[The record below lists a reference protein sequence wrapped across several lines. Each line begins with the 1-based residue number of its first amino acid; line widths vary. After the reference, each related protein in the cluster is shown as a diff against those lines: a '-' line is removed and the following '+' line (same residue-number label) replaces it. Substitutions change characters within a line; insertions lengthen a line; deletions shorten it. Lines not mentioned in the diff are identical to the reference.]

1 MLRNRSSSPRPVHL
15 SRGHS
20 RQQKESHQHSQFTF
34 NPDAQWYYPGQN
46 KLELS
51 MHMPPRQCS
60 NRFEVLASPI
70 TPPSTPPEP
79 KPISK
84 EFHVPTRCRR
94 SRNSR
99 GTKEAKRRRD
109 ARRSRR
115 KLAAQI
121 LDDQLSHEIDLTLNK
136 INNLLPFSPGK
147 EEKSKTPETPES
159 PVRTLMRPAR
169 HRQLPS
175 PPQLPVLDFPSFNT
189 NTIPQLRTPS
199 PDHSPSPTIRDV
211 PSLPSWCP
219 ALPTFNRNGVWSEG
233 LPIFYDL
240 SSLPEPKSTAKV
252 ASKPDSRD
260 NVRGK
265 ELQLW
270 RGNLD
275 LKPKVSRF
283 FPRMPQPV
291 KPTVK
296 LPPTA
301 CKLHVSE
308 KSLPIASSGP
318 GLEKMS
324 IESRQFALEQIV
336 QTFKDP
342 VGPKSLLDRSCSNL
356 DAGDKPSRKPTPLP
370 ESSAANLWR
379 ILESSRGHDGHRV
392 DPYVASFTPRPDNHV
407 EIANWH
413 TVIDELK
420 EKQAGQRIQRPTIS
434 HQVDH
439 TLDSEPYDQT
449 YFDAWQATLDFA
461 RQDDVSAVELDGKEI
476 PYVHPNSL
484 VGTANDLAMSPYM
497 DEHPASK
504 ETEVN
509 YTPLPSPPTGL
520 NELLINHEIVPPS
533 PPSKHNPTAIENDN
547 YPTPSSY
554 SHTTTL
560 HISNIL
566 PIDCI
571 TNEDADDGGAKTLTD
586 SDAHYQ
592 SERHLFAADD
602 LPALPSSPLTEQSL
616 IDVAAFLKM
625 GHAPQC
631 WCAEC
636 DDAVPEEVLPDN
648 LVGVADKLAVSIC
661 NNGQEGEED
670 WVVYAP
676 ERSRRGSGSSLSGT
690 AGDLGRCGGS
700 SEWDDFLPPSPA
712 SPVSP
717 REQQGGRLD
726 LGGSWEFDE
735 WELEF

>member
-1 MLRNRSSSPRPVHL
+1 MLRNPSSSPRPVHL
-15 SRGHS
+15 SRGHT
-20 RQQKESHQHSQFTF
+20 RQQKESHHHAKFTF

-79 KPISK
+79 KQTSK

-136 INNLLPFSPGK
+136 INDLLPFSPGK

-199 PDHSPSPTIRDV
+199 PDGPPSPAIRDM

-219 ALPTFNRNGVWSEG
+219 ALPTFTRNGVWSEG

-252 ASKPDSRD
+252 ASKPDTRD
-260 NVRGK
+260 TVRGK
-265 ELQLW
+265 ELQVW

-283 FPRMPQPV
+283 FPRTPSPV

-301 CKLHVSE
+301 CKLRVSG
-308 KSLPIASSGP
+308 KALPVPSP
-318 GLEKMS
+318 ELDLEETS
-324 IESRQFALEQIV
+324 FGSRQFALEKIIQI
-336 QTFKDP
+336 FRDP
-342 VGPKSLLDRSCSNL
+342 VEPKLLSDRSCSNL
-356 DAGDKPSRKPTPLP
+356 VAGNQPSGKSTPLP

-379 ILESSRGHDGHRV
+379 ILESSRGRDG
-392 DPYVASFTPRPDNHV
+392 DSGDSYVASFMPRPDNHL

-420 EKQAGQRIQRPTIS
+420 EKQAGQKIQKSCEI
-434 HQVDH
+434 DH

-461 RQDDVSAVELDGKEI
+461 RQEDVSVVELDGKEI

-484 VGTANDLAMSPYM
+484 VGVANDLAMSPYM
-497 DEHPASK
+497 DEHPTSK
-504 ETEVN
+504 QTEVN

-520 NELLINHEIVPPS
+520 NELLINHEVGPPS
-533 PPSKHNPTAIENDN
+533 PPSEPNDTAKESGD

-554 SHTTTL
+554 SHTTM
-560 HISNIL
+560 IIADIL

-571 TNEDADDGGAKTLTD
+571 AIKEDDDGGAKPLTD

-592 SERHLFAADD
+592 SEQLLFAADD
-602 LPALPSSPLTEQSL
+602 LPALPASPPAEQSV

-631 WCAEC
+631 WCSEC
-636 DDAVPEEVLPDN
+636 DILVPKEVLPDD
-648 LVGVADKLAVSIC
+648 LIGVADKLTDPI
-661 NNGQEGEED
+661 GDEPEED

-676 ERSRRGSGSSLSGT
+676 ERSRRGSCSSLSGT
-690 AGDLGRCGGS
+690 TDDVSRCSGS
-700 SEWDDFLPPSPA
+700 SEWDDLLPPSPA
-712 SPVSP
+712 SP
-717 REQQGGRLD
+717 ENGGGKLD
-726 LGGSWEFDE
+726 SGGSWEFDE

>member
-1 MLRNRSSSPRPVHL
+1 MLRNRSPSPRPVHL

-20 RQQKESHQHSQFTF
+20 RQQKESHHHSKFTF
-34 NPDAQWYYPGQN
+34 NPDAQWYYPRQN

-60 NRFEVLASPI
+60 NRFEVLASPL

-79 KPISK
+79 NPTSK

-136 INNLLPFSPGK
+136 INDLLPFSPGK
-147 EEKSKTPETPES
+147 EEISKTPVTPES

-169 HRQLPS
+169 RRQLPS

-189 NTIPQLRTPS
+189 NTIPQLRTPP
-199 PDHSPSPTIRDV
+199 PDGPPLPAIRDM
-211 PSLPSWCP
+211 PSLPSWYP
-219 ALPTFNRNGVWSEG
+219 ALPSFTRNGVWSEG

-240 SSLPEPKSTAKV
+240 SSLPEPKPTANLTSKV
-252 ASKPDSRD
+252 DSRD
-260 NVRGK
+260 SVRGK

-283 FPRMPQPV
+283 FPRTPSPV

-296 LPPTA
+296 LPSTA
-301 CKLHVSE
+301 CNLHVSD
-308 KSLPIASSGP
+308 KALPNPSPVPDLEETSFGARQSA
-318 GLEKMS
+318 LEK
-324 IESRQFALEQIV
+324 IV
-336 QTFKDP
+336 QAFKDP
-342 VGPKSLLDRSCSNL
+342 VEPKLWLDRSCSDV
-356 DAGDKPSRKPTPLP
+356 DAGNQPSRKPTSLP
-370 ESSAANLWR
+370 VSSAANLWR
-379 ILESSRGHDGHRV
+379 ILESSRGHGGDGV
-392 DPYVASFTPRPDNHV
+392 EPYVASFTPRPDNHA

-420 EKQAGQRIQRPTIS
+420 ERQAGQSIQEPTTS
-434 HQVDH
+434 HEVDH
-439 TLDSEPYDQT
+439 TLESEPYDQT
-449 YFDAWQATLDFA
+449 YFDAWQATLDFG
-461 RQDDVSAVELDGKEI
+461 RQGDVSTVELDGKEI
-476 PYVHPNSL
+476 PYAHPNSL
-484 VGTANDLAMSPYM
+484 VGVANDLAMSPYI
-497 DEHPASK
+497 DEHPTSK
-504 ETEVN
+504 ETEAI
-509 YTPLPSPPTGL
+509 YTPLPSPPIGL
-520 NELLINHEIVPPS
+520 NELLINHEVGPPS
-533 PPSKHNPTAIENDN
+533 PPSKQHDSVN

-554 SHTTTL
+554 SHTTT
-560 HISNIL
+560 IIAEIL
-566 PIDCI
+566 PTDYIVSQDHS
-571 TNEDADDGGAKTLTD
+571 TNADDDDDDGGAKTLTE

-592 SERHLFAADD
+592 SEQTLFLAD
-602 LPALPSSPLTEQSL
+602 LPALPASPTEQSV
-616 IDVAAFLKM
+616 IDVAAFLKL
-625 GHAPQC
+625 GHTPQY
-631 WCAEC
+631 WCSEC
-636 DDAVPEEVLPDN
+636 DVQPSDVVPDLI
-648 LVGVADKLAVSIC
+648 GVADKLTDPVDEEA
-661 NNGQEGEED
+661 EEEED

-676 ERSRRGSGSSLSGT
+676 ERSRRGSCSSLSAT
-690 AGDLGRCGGS
+690 AGDGVRCSVS

-712 SPVSP
+712 SP
-717 REQQGGRLD
+717 ENGGGKLEF
-726 LGGSWEFDE
+726 GGSWEFDE

>member
-1 MLRNRSSSPRPVHL
+1 MLRNRSSSPRPAHL

-20 RQQKESHQHSQFTF
+20 RQQKESHHHSKFTF

-51 MHMPPRQCS
+51 MRVPPRQCS
-60 NRFEVLASPI
+60 NRFEVLASPL

-79 KPISK
+79 KPTSK

-136 INNLLPFSPGK
+136 INDLLPFSPGK
-147 EEKSKTPETPES
+147 EETSKTPDTPES

-169 HRQLPS
+169 RRQLPS

-189 NTIPQLRTPS
+189 NIIPQLRTPPPDGS
-199 PDHSPSPTIRDV
+199 PAPAMRDM

-219 ALPTFNRNGVWSEG
+219 ALPTFTRNGIWSEG

-240 SSLPEPKSTAKV
+240 SSLPEPKPTAKS
-252 ASKPDSRD
+252 ASKVDSRD
-260 NVRGK
+260 SVRGK

-283 FPRMPQPV
+283 FPRTPSPV

-296 LPPTA
+296 LPPIA

-308 KSLPIASSGP
+308 KALPDPSPVPDLEETSFSSRQSA
-318 GLEKMS
+318 LEK
-324 IESRQFALEQIV
+324 IV
-336 QTFKDP
+336 QAFKDP
-342 VGPKSLLDRSCSNL
+342 VEPKLWLDRSCSYI
-356 DAGDKPSRKPTPLP
+356 DAGNQPSRKPTPLP

-379 ILESSRGHDGHRV
+379 ILESSRGHGGD
-392 DPYVASFTPRPDNHV
+392 

-420 EKQAGQRIQRPTIS
+420 EKQASQRIQRPTTA
-434 HQVDH
+434 HEVDP
-439 TLDSEPYDQT
+439 TLDYEPYDQT
-449 YFDAWQATLDFA
+449 YFDAWQATLDFGK
-461 RQDDVSAVELDGKEI
+461 QNDIPAVELDGKEI

-484 VGTANDLAMSPYM
+484 VGVANDLAMSPYM
-497 DEHPASK
+497 DEHPTSK
-504 ETEVN
+504 ETEAI
-509 YTPLPSPPTGL
+509 YTPLPSPPIGL
-520 NELLINHEIVPPS
+520 NELLINHGVEPPS
-533 PPSKHNPTAIENDN
+533 PPSKQNDTANESTD

-554 SHTTTL
+554 SHTTT
-560 HISNIL
+560 IRADIL
-566 PIDCI
+566 PTDYIVSQDHS
-571 TNEDADDGGAKTLTD
+571 TNADDDDEGGAKTLTE

-592 SERHLFAADD
+592 SEQTLFFAD
-602 LPALPSSPLTEQSL
+602 LPALPASPTEQSV

-636 DDAVPEEVLPDN
+636 DFRSPSDVLPD
-648 LVGVADKLAVSIC
+648 LVGVADKLADPVD
-661 NNGQEGEED
+661 EEKEEEEED

-676 ERSRRGSGSSLSGT
+676 ERSRRGSCSSLSAT
-690 AGDLGRCGGS
+690 AGDAVGCSVS
-700 SEWDDFLPPSPA
+700 SEWDGFLPPSPA
-712 SPVSP
+712 SPENGGGKLVS
-717 REQQGGRLD
+717 
-726 LGGSWEFDE
+726 GGSWEFDE

>member
-20 RQQKESHQHSQFTF
+20 RQQKESHQHSKFTF

-79 KPISK
+79 KPTSK

-121 LDDQLSHEIDLTLNK
+121 LDDQPSHEIDLTLNK
-136 INNLLPFSPGK
+136 INDLLPFSPGK
-147 EEKSKTPETPES
+147 EEKTKTPEKLES
-159 PVRTLMRPAR
+159 PVRTLTRPVG

-189 NTIPQLRTPS
+189 NTVPQLRTPS
-199 PDHSPSPTIRDV
+199 PDRSPSPAVRDV

-219 ALPTFNRNGVWSEG
+219 ALPAFTRNGVWSEG

-260 NVRGK
+260 TVRGK

-283 FPRMPQPV
+283 FPRTPPPV

-308 KSLPIASSGP
+308 KALPDPSPELDLEGTSLG
-318 GLEKMS
+318 
-324 IESRQFALEQIV
+324 SRQFALEQIV

-342 VGPKSLLDRSCSNL
+342 IEPKLLLERSCL
-356 DAGDKPSRKPTPLP
+356 DLGVDNQPSRKPTPLP

-379 ILESSRGHDGHRV
+379 ILESSRGHDGDRV
-392 DPYVASFTPRPDNHV
+392 DPHVASFTPRPDNHV

-420 EKQAGQRIQRPTIS
+420 DKQASQRMQRSTTS
-434 HQVDH
+434 HEVGH
-439 TLDSEPYDQT
+439 ALDSEPYDQT
-449 YFDAWQATLDFA
+449 CFDAWQATLDFA

-484 VGTANDLAMSPYM
+484 VGIANDLAMSPYM

-504 ETEVN
+504 ESEVN

-533 PPSKHNPTAIENDN
+533 PPSKHNPTATEIDN

-571 TNEDADDGGAKTLTD
+571 ANEDEDGGAKTLTD

-592 SERHLFAADD
+592 SEQHLFAADD
-602 LPALPSSPLTEQSL
+602 LPALPPSPPTEQSL
-616 IDVAAFLKM
+616 IDVAVFLKM

-636 DDAVPEEVLPDN
+636 DDAVPEEVLPD
-648 LVGVADKLAVSIC
+648 LVGVAEKLAESVG
-661 NNGQEGEED
+661 NEEEED

-676 ERSRRGSGSSLSGT
+676 ERSRRGSGSSLSGA
-690 AGDLGRCGGS
+690 AGDVGRCSGS

-717 REQQGGRLD
+717 GRQGGRLD

-735 WELEF
+735 WDLELEF

>member
-1 MLRNRSSSPRPVHL
+1 MLRNPSSSPRPVHL
-15 SRGHS
+15 SRGHT
-20 RQQKESHQHSQFTF
+20 RQQKESHHHAKFTF

-79 KPISK
+79 KQTSK

-136 INNLLPFSPGK
+136 INDLLPFSPGK

-199 PDHSPSPTIRDV
+199 PDGPSSPAIRDM

-219 ALPTFNRNGVWSEG
+219 ALPTFTRNGVWSEG

-252 ASKPDSRD
+252 ASKPDTRD
-260 NVRGK
+260 TVRGK
-265 ELQLW
+265 ELQVW

-283 FPRMPQPV
+283 FPRTPSPV

-301 CKLHVSE
+301 CRLHVSDKALPDPSTE
-308 KSLPIASSGP
+308 PSLVATSFGP
-318 GLEKMS
+318 
-324 IESRQFALEQIV
+324 RQFALGKII

-342 VGPKSLLDRSCSNL
+342 VEPKLLSNASRSNL
-356 DAGDKPSRKPTPLP
+356 DAGNHLPRKPTPLP

-379 ILESSRGHDGHRV
+379 ILESSRGHDGDKV
-392 DPYVASFTPRPDNHV
+392 DPYVASFMPRPDSHV

-413 TVIDELK
+413 AVIDELK
-420 EKQAGQRIQRPTIS
+420 EKQVGQKIQRPDRSCEI
-434 HQVDH
+434 DH
-439 TLDSEPYDQT
+439 TLDSKSYDQI

-461 RQDDVSAVELDGKEI
+461 RQDGVPAIELDGKEI

-484 VGTANDLAMSPYM
+484 VGVANDLAMSPYI
-497 DEHPASK
+497 DEHPKSK

-520 NELLINHEIVPPS
+520 NDLLINLEVGPPS
-533 PPSKHNPTAIENDN
+533 PPSKPNDTANESGD

-554 SHTTTL
+554 SHTTM
-560 HISNIL
+560 IIADIL

-571 TNEDADDGGAKTLTD
+571 AIKEDDDGGAKTLTN

-592 SERHLFAADD
+592 SEQLLFAADD
-602 LPALPSSPLTEQSL
+602 LPALPASPTEQSV

-631 WCAEC
+631 WCSEC
-636 DDAVPEEVLPDN
+636 DIPVPEEVSPDD
-648 LVGVADKLAVSIC
+648 LIGVADKLTGPI
-661 NNGQEGEED
+661 GDEPEED

-676 ERSRRGSGSSLSGT
+676 ERSRRGSCSSLSGT
-690 AGDLGRCGGS
+690 TDDVSRCSGS
-700 SEWDDFLPPSPA
+700 SEWDDLLPPSPA
-712 SPVSP
+712 SP
-717 REQQGGRLD
+717 ENGGGKLD
-726 LGGSWEFDE
+726 FGGSWEFDE

>member
-20 RQQKESHQHSQFTF
+20 RQHRESHHHSKFTF

-79 KPISK
+79 KPTSK
-84 EFHVPTRCRR
+84 EFRVPTRCRR

-136 INNLLPFSPGK
+136 INDLLPFSPDK

-169 HRQLPS
+169 RRQLPS
-175 PPQLPVLDFPSFNT
+175 PPQLPGLVFPSFNT
-189 NTIPQLRTPS
+189 DTIPQLRTPPPDGS
-199 PDHSPSPTIRDV
+199 PAPAIRDI

-219 ALPTFNRNGVWSEG
+219 ALPTFTRNDVWSEG

-240 SSLPEPKSTAKV
+240 SSLPEPKPTAKL
-252 ASKPDSRD
+252 ASKVDSRD
-260 NVRGK
+260 SVRGK

-283 FPRMPQPV
+283 FPRTPSPV

-301 CKLHVSE
+301 CKLHLSE
-308 KSLPIASSGP
+308 KALPNPSPVPDLEEELFSSRRSA
-318 GLEKMS
+318 LEK
-324 IESRQFALEQIV
+324 II
-336 QTFKDP
+336 QTFKEP
-342 VGPKSLLDRSCSNL
+342 VEPKSLLDRSCSDV
-356 DAGDKPSRKPTPLP
+356 DAGNQPSRKPTPLP

-379 ILESSRGHDGHRV
+379 ILESSRGHHGGGV
-392 DPYVASFTPRPDNHV
+392 DPYVASFAPRPDNHV
-407 EIANWH
+407 EIASWH

-420 EKQAGQRIQRPTIS
+420 EKQAGQRIQKLGTPHEI
-434 HQVDH
+434 DH
-439 TLDSEPYDQT
+439 TLDYEPYSQT
-449 YFDAWQATLDFA
+449 YLDAWQATLDFG
-461 RQDDVSAVELDGKEI
+461 RQDNVSAIELDGKEI

-484 VGTANDLAMSPYM
+484 VGVANDLAMSPYM
-497 DEHPASK
+497 DEHPTSK
-504 ETEVN
+504 ETEAN
-509 YTPLPSPPTGL
+509 YTPLPSPPTRL
-520 NELLINHEIVPPS
+520 NELLIDHEVEPPS
-533 PPSKHNPTAIENDN
+533 SPSKQKDTANTTED

-554 SHTTTL
+554 SHTTM
-560 HISNIL
+560 IIADIL
-566 PIDCI
+566 PIDYI
-571 TNEDADDGGAKTLTD
+571 IDQDHNTDDDDDDGGAKTLTE

-592 SERHLFAADD
+592 SEQTLFAD
-602 LPALPSSPLTEQSL
+602 LPALPASPEQSV
-616 IDVAAFLKM
+616 IDVAAFLKL

-631 WCAEC
+631 WCSEC
-636 DDAVPEEVLPDN
+636 DFQSPEVGDDFM
-648 LVGVADKLAVSIC
+648 GVAEKLADPTDDE
-661 NNGQEGEED
+661 QEEEEEED

-676 ERSRRGSGSSLSGT
+676 ERSQRGSCSSLSAA
-690 AGDLGRCGGS
+690 AGDAVQGSVS
-700 SEWDDFLPPSPA
+700 SELGDFLPPSPA
-712 SPVSP
+712 SPDH
-717 REQQGGRLD
+717 GRGKLD
-726 LGGSWEFDE
+726 FGGSWEFDE

>member
-1 MLRNRSSSPRPVHL
+1 
-15 SRGHS
+15 
-20 RQQKESHQHSQFTF
+20 
-34 NPDAQWYYPGQN
+34 
-46 KLELS
+46 
-51 MHMPPRQCS
+51 MH
-60 NRFEVLASPI
+60 
-70 TPPSTPPEP
+70 
-79 KPISK
+79 
-84 EFHVPTRCRR
+84 
-94 SRNSR
+94 R

-136 INNLLPFSPGK
+136 INDLLPFSPGK
-147 EEKSKTPETPES
+147 EEKSKTPDTPES
-159 PVRTLMRPAR
+159 PVRTIMRPAR
-169 HRQLPS
+169 RRQLPS

-189 NTIPQLRTPS
+189 NTIPQLRTPP
-199 PDHSPSPTIRDV
+199 PDASPSPAIRDM

-219 ALPTFNRNGVWSEG
+219 ALPTFTRNGVWSEG

-240 SSLPEPKSTAKV
+240 SSLLEPKPTAKL
-252 ASKPDSRD
+252 ASKVDARDS
-260 NVRGK
+260 VRGK

-283 FPRMPQPV
+283 FPRTPSPV

-308 KSLPIASSGP
+308 KALPNPSPVPDLEETSFGP
-318 GLEKMS
+318 RQSALEK
-324 IESRQFALEQIV
+324 IV

-342 VGPKSLLDRSCSNL
+342 VEPKLLLDRSCSDM
-356 DAGDKPSRKPTPLP
+356 DAGNQPSRKPTPLP

-379 ILESSRGHDGHRV
+379 ILESSRGHHRGSV
-392 DPYVASFTPRPDNHV
+392 DTYVASFTPRPDNHA

-420 EKQAGQRIQRPTIS
+420 ERQAGQRIQRPTAS
-434 HQVDH
+434 HEVNH
-439 TLDSEPYDQT
+439 TLDYEPYDQT
-449 YFDAWQATLDFA
+449 YFDAWQATLDFG
-461 RQDDVSAVELDGKEI
+461 RQDDVSAIELDGNEI

-484 VGTANDLAMSPYM
+484 VGVANDLAMSPYI
-497 DEHPASK
+497 DEHPTSK
-504 ETEVN
+504 ETEAI
-509 YTPLPSPPTGL
+509 YITLPSPPTGL
-520 NELLINHEIVPPS
+520 NEPLINREVGPPS
-533 PPSKHNPTAIENDN
+533 SPSKHNSTANNTDN

-554 SHTTTL
+554 SHTTT
-560 HISNIL
+560 IIADIL
-566 PIDCI
+566 PTDYIVSHDHS
-571 TNEDADDGGAKTLTD
+571 TNADDNENGGTKTLTE

-592 SERHLFAADD
+592 SEQTLFLTDLTA
-602 LPALPSSPLTEQSL
+602 LPASPTEQSV
-616 IDVAAFLKM
+616 IDVAAFLKL

-631 WCAEC
+631 WCSEC
-636 DDAVPEEVLPDN
+636 DFQPSDVVPD
-648 LVGVADKLAVSIC
+648 LVGVADKLADPVDDD
-661 NNGQEGEED
+661 EEEED

-676 ERSRRGSGSSLSGT
+676 ERSRRGSCSSLSAT
-690 AGDLGRCGGS
+690 AGDAVKCSDS

-712 SPVSP
+712 SP
-717 REQQGGRLD
+717 ENGGGRLGF
-726 LGGSWEFDE
+726 GGSWEFDE

>member
-15 SRGHS
+15 SRGHT
-20 RQQKESHQHSQFTF
+20 RQQKESHHHAKFTF

-70 TPPSTPPEP
+70 TPPSTPPES
-79 KPISK
+79 KQTSK
-84 EFHVPTRCRR
+84 EFRVPTRCRR

-121 LDDQLSHEIDLTLNK
+121 LDDQLSHEVDLTLNK
-136 INNLLPFSPGK
+136 INDLLPFSPCK
-147 EEKSKTPETPES
+147 EEESKTPGTPES
-159 PVRTLMRPAR
+159 PVQTLIRPAR

-175 PPQLPVLDFPSFNT
+175 PPQLPVLDFPSFNA

-199 PDHSPSPTIRDV
+199 PDGPPSPVLRDM

-219 ALPTFNRNGVWSEG
+219 ALPTFTRNGVWSEG

-240 SSLPEPKSTAKV
+240 SSLPEPNSTAKPV
-252 ASKPDSRD
+252 SKPGSRD
-260 NVRGK
+260 TVRGK
-265 ELQLW
+265 ELQVW
-270 RGNLD
+270 RVNLD

-283 FPRMPQPV
+283 FPRTPSPV

-301 CKLHVSE
+301 CKLRVSG
-308 KSLPIASSGP
+308 KALPDPSPELNLEETSFGSG
-318 GLEKMS
+318 
-324 IESRQFALEQIV
+324 QFALEKII

-342 VGPKSLLDRSCSNL
+342 IEPKLLSDASRSSL
-356 DAGDKPSRKPTPLP
+356 DAGNQLPRKPTPLP
-370 ESSAANLWR
+370 ESSAANPWQ
-379 ILESSRGHDGHRV
+379 ILKSSRGHDGDSA
-392 DPYVASFTPRPDNHV
+392 DPYVASFMPRPDNHV

-420 EKQAGQRIQRPTIS
+420 QKQASEGIQKPTKS
-434 HQVDH
+434 PEADH

-449 YFDAWQATLDFA
+449 YFEAWQATLDLA
-461 RQDDVSAVELDGKEI
+461 RQDDVSAIELDGKEI

-484 VGTANDLAMSPYM
+484 VGVANDLAMSPYM
-497 DEHPASK
+497 DEHPMSK

-520 NELLINHEIVPPS
+520 NELLINHELGQPS
-533 PPSKHNPTAIENDN
+533 PPSEPNDTAKESGD

-554 SHTTTL
+554 SHTTM
-560 HISNIL
+560 IIADVL

-571 TNEDADDGGAKTLTD
+571 TIREDDDGGAKTLTD

-592 SERHLFAADD
+592 SEQLLFAADD
-602 LPALPSSPLTEQSL
+602 LPPLPASPTEQSV

-631 WCAEC
+631 WCSEC
-636 DDAVPEEVLPDN
+636 DIPVPEEVLPD
-648 LVGVADKLAVSIC
+648 LVGTTDKLADPI
-661 NNGQEGEED
+661 GDKLEED
-670 WVVYAP
+670 WVVYVP
-676 ERSRRGSGSSLSGT
+676 ERSRRGSCSSLSGT
-690 AGDLGRCGGS
+690 TGDVSRCSGS

-712 SPVSP
+712 SP
-717 REQQGGRLD
+717 ENGGGKSD
-726 LGGSWEFDE
+726 FGGNWEFDE

>member
-20 RQQKESHQHSQFTF
+20 RQQKESHQHSKFTF

-51 MHMPPRQCS
+51 MHMPPRQYS

-79 KPISK
+79 KPTSK

-136 INNLLPFSPGK
+136 INDLLPFSPGK
-147 EEKSKTPETPES
+147 DEKSRTPDTPES
-159 PVRTLMRPAR
+159 PVRTLMRPSR

-199 PDHSPSPTIRDV
+199 PDRSPSPAVRDV

-219 ALPTFNRNGVWSEG
+219 ALPTFTRNGVWSEG

-260 NVRGK
+260 TVRGK

-275 LKPKVSRF
+275 LKPRVSRF
-283 FPRMPQPV
+283 FPRTPPPV

-308 KSLPIASSGP
+308 KAVPDPSPEPDREGTSLG
-318 GLEKMS
+318 
-324 IESRQFALEQIV
+324 SRQFALEQIV

-342 VGPKSLLDRSCSNL
+342 VGPKSLLDRSCSSL
-356 DAGDKPSRKPTPLP
+356 DARDKPSRKPTPLP

-379 ILESSRGHDGHRV
+379 ILESSRGHDGDRV
-392 DPYVASFTPRPDNHV
+392 DPYVATFTPRPDNHV

-420 EKQAGQRIQRPTIS
+420 DKQSGQRMQRPAIS
-434 HQVDH
+434 HEVDH

-449 YFDAWQATLDFA
+449 YFNAWQATLEFA
-461 RQDDVSAVELDGKEI
+461 RQDDVSAVELDGKII

-484 VGTANDLAMSPYM
+484 VGVANDLAMSPYM

-504 ETEVN
+504 ETEAN

-520 NELLINHEIVPPS
+520 NELLMNHEIVPPS
-533 PPSKHNPTAIENDN
+533 PPSKHNPTATESDD

-554 SHTTTL
+554 SQTTL
-560 HISNIL
+560 ILADIL

-571 TNEDADDGGAKTLTD
+571 TNEDEDGGAKTLTD

-592 SERHLFAADD
+592 SEQHLFAADD
-602 LPALPSSPLTEQSL
+602 NLPALPPSPPTEQSL

-636 DDAVPEEVLPDN
+636 DDAVPEEVVRN
-648 LVGVADKLAVSIC
+648 LVGVAEKLAESVG
-661 NNGQEGEED
+661 NDGEEGEED

-690 AGDLGRCGGS
+690 AGDVGRCSGS

-717 REQQGGRLD
+717 GRQGGRLD
-726 LGGSWEFDE
+726 SGASSEFDE

>member
-1 MLRNRSSSPRPVHL
+1 MLRNRSSSSRPVHL
-15 SRGHS
+15 SRRHS
-20 RQQKESHQHSQFTF
+20 RQQKESHQHSKFTF
-34 NPDAQWYYPGQN
+34 NPDAQRYYPGQN

-79 KPISK
+79 KATSK

-136 INNLLPFSPGK
+136 INDLLPFSPGK
-147 EEKSKTPETPES
+147 EEKTKTPETAES
-159 PVRTLMRPAR
+159 PVRMPMRPAR
-169 HRQLPS
+169 HRQLPTF
-175 PPQLPVLDFPSFNT
+175 PQLPMLDFPSFNT
-189 NTIPQLRTPS
+189 YTIPQLRTPS
-199 PDHSPSPTIRDV
+199 SDHSLSPTIRDI

-219 ALPTFNRNGVWSEG
+219 ALPTFTRNGVLSEG

-240 SSLPEPKSTAKV
+240 SSLPEPKSTAKM
-252 ASKPDSRD
+252 ASRPDSRD
-260 NVRGK
+260 TVRGK

-275 LKPKVSRF
+275 VKPKVSRF
-283 FPRMPQPV
+283 FPRTPSPV

-308 KSLPIASSGP
+308 KALPYPFPEPDLEGASLG
-318 GLEKMS
+318 
-324 IESRQFALEQIV
+324 SRQFALEQIV
-336 QTFKDP
+336 QTFKDS
-342 VGPKSLLDRSCSNL
+342 VGPKSWLDGSCSNL

-379 ILESSRGHDGHRV
+379 ILESSRGQDGDRV

-407 EIANWH
+407 EIAHWH
-413 TVIDELK
+413 AVIDELK
-420 EKQAGQRIQRPTIS
+420 GKQAGQSIQGSTIP
-434 HQVDH
+434 HEFDQ

-449 YFDAWQATLDFA
+449 YFDAWQATIDFA
-461 RQDDVSAVELDGKEI
+461 GRNDVSAVELDGKEI

-484 VGTANDLAMSPYM
+484 VGIANDLAMSPYT

-520 NELLINHEIVPPS
+520 NELLINHEVVPPS
-533 PPSKHNPTAIENDN
+533 PPTKHNPTTTEIDN
-547 YPTPSSY
+547 YPTPTTY

-560 HISNIL
+560 HLSNIL

-592 SERHLFAADD
+592 SEQHLFAADD
-602 LPALPSSPLTEQSL
+602 SLPALPPSPPAEQSL

-636 DDAVPEEVLPDN
+636 DDAVPEEVLSDN
-648 LVGVADKLAVSIC
+648 LVGVADKLAESVG
-661 NNGQEGEED
+661 NEEEEG

-690 AGDLGRCGGS
+690 AGDVGGCSGS

-712 SPVSP
+712 SPDSP
-717 REQQGGRLD
+717 REQGGRLD
-726 LGGSWEFDE
+726 LGGGWEFEE